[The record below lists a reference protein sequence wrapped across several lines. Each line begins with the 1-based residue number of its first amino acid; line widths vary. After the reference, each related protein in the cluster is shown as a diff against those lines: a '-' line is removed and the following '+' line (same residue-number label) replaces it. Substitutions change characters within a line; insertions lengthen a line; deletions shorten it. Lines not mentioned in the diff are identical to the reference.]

1 MKKYLLIILI
11 SFLSINNFAKAKIY
25 VNDYYD
31 IFKKYNLSDE
41 YNFQNI
47 TSICL
52 EQYKTNNTKIYK
64 NDKGEEI
71 IELENEKMMF
81 SAYAINNLSGNLQ
94 REMGYSFDYYTLMLI
109 DNPKGN
115 FKNCK
120 VNFVTDHCGVDTSKI
135 LNRITV
141 TGDSLEE
148 IILSG
153 KQYDLKYIL
162 SNEKPDDIGFHE
174 FLDEIYF
181 TDKNYDYLTKIFDSN
196 DHGYKKL
203 KFKIYEIDYNKFE
216 EVFVEKQLNE

>member
-1 MKKYLLIILI
+1 
-11 SFLSINNFAKAKIY
+11 
-25 VNDYYD
+25 
-31 IFKKYNLSDE
+31 
-41 YNFQNI
+41 
-47 TSICL
+47 
-52 EQYKTNNTKIYK
+52 
-64 NDKGEEI
+64 
-71 IELENEKMMF
+71 
-81 SAYAINNLSGNLQ
+81 
-94 REMGYSFDYYTLMLI
+94 MGYAFDYYTLMLI

-181 TDKNYDYLTKIFDSN
+181 TEEKYTYLTKVFDSN

-203 KFKIYEIDYNKFE
+203 KFKIYEIDYENFE
-216 EVFVEKQLNE
+216 EVLDKKQPNE